1 MQKCVALCWFNL
13 GGYISWSDSLPDKQ
27 EVIGSSPIPPTK
39 NENFL
44 KDLWNTDKSNLYYIC
59 KLYKISH
66 IIMMTRLMAN
76 VKISNI
82 ISQLIYEFP
91 DMRFMQLLM
100 VIDAVIDTD
109 QFNEESSVTLERIKN
124 KIKQLRQK

>member
-1 MQKCVALCWFNL
+1 
-13 GGYISWSDSLPDKQ
+13 
-27 EVIGSSPIPPTK
+27 
-39 NENFL
+39 
-44 KDLWNTDKSNLYYIC
+44 
-59 KLYKISH
+59 
-66 IIMMTRLMAN
+66 MMTRLMDN
-76 VKISNI
+76 IKISNI

>member
-1 MQKCVALCWFNL
+1 
-13 GGYISWSDSLPDKQ
+13 
-27 EVIGSSPIPPTK
+27 
-39 NENFL
+39 
-44 KDLWNTDKSNLYYIC
+44 
-59 KLYKISH
+59 
-66 IIMMTRLMAN
+66 MMTRLMAN
-76 VKISNI
+76 IKISNI

-124 KIKQLRQK
+124 KIKQLRQKQ

>member
-1 MQKCVALCWFNL
+1 
-13 GGYISWSDSLPDKQ
+13 
-27 EVIGSSPIPPTK
+27 
-39 NENFL
+39 
-44 KDLWNTDKSNLYYIC
+44 
-59 KLYKISH
+59 
-66 IIMMTRLMAN
+66 MTRLMTN
-76 VKISNI
+76 IKISNI

>member
-1 MQKCVALCWFNL
+1 
-13 GGYISWSDSLPDKQ
+13 
-27 EVIGSSPIPPTK
+27 
-39 NENFL
+39 
-44 KDLWNTDKSNLYYIC
+44 
-59 KLYKISH
+59 
-66 IIMMTRLMAN
+66 MMTRLIAN
-76 VKISNI
+76 IKISNI

-109 QFNEESSVTLERIKN
+109 QFNEESSITLERIKN

>member
-1 MQKCVALCWFNL
+1 
-13 GGYISWSDSLPDKQ
+13 
-27 EVIGSSPIPPTK
+27 
-39 NENFL
+39 
-44 KDLWNTDKSNLYYIC
+44 
-59 KLYKISH
+59 
-66 IIMMTRLMAN
+66 MMTRLMAN
-76 VKISNI
+76 IKISNI

-124 KIKQLRQK
+124 KIKKLCQK

>member
-1 MQKCVALCWFNL
+1 
-13 GGYISWSDSLPDKQ
+13 
-27 EVIGSSPIPPTK
+27 
-39 NENFL
+39 
-44 KDLWNTDKSNLYYIC
+44 
-59 KLYKISH
+59 
-66 IIMMTRLMAN
+66 MMTRLMAN
-76 VKISNI
+76 IKISNI

-124 KIKQLRQK
+124 KIKKLRQK

>member
-1 MQKCVALCWFNL
+1 
-13 GGYISWSDSLPDKQ
+13 
-27 EVIGSSPIPPTK
+27 
-39 NENFL
+39 
-44 KDLWNTDKSNLYYIC
+44 
-59 KLYKISH
+59 
-66 IIMMTRLMAN
+66 MTRLEAN
-76 VKISNI
+76 IKILDI
-82 ISQLIYEFP
+82 TKQFVLMFP

>member
-1 MQKCVALCWFNL
+1 
-13 GGYISWSDSLPDKQ
+13 
-27 EVIGSSPIPPTK
+27 
-39 NENFL
+39 
-44 KDLWNTDKSNLYYIC
+44 
-59 KLYKISH
+59 
-66 IIMMTRLMAN
+66 MAN
-76 VKISNI
+76 IKISNI

>member
-1 MQKCVALCWFNL
+1 
-13 GGYISWSDSLPDKQ
+13 
-27 EVIGSSPIPPTK
+27 
-39 NENFL
+39 
-44 KDLWNTDKSNLYYIC
+44 
-59 KLYKISH
+59 
-66 IIMMTRLMAN
+66 MMTRLMAN
-76 VKISNI
+76 IKILNI

-109 QFNEESSVTLERIKN
+109 QFNEESSVTLERINN

>member
-1 MQKCVALCWFNL
+1 
-13 GGYISWSDSLPDKQ
+13 
-27 EVIGSSPIPPTK
+27 
-39 NENFL
+39 
-44 KDLWNTDKSNLYYIC
+44 
-59 KLYKISH
+59 
-66 IIMMTRLMAN
+66 MTRLEAN
-76 VKISNI
+76 IKILDI
-82 ISQLIYEFP
+82 TKQFVIMFP

>member
-1 MQKCVALCWFNL
+1 
-13 GGYISWSDSLPDKQ
+13 
-27 EVIGSSPIPPTK
+27 
-39 NENFL
+39 
-44 KDLWNTDKSNLYYIC
+44 
-59 KLYKISH
+59 
-66 IIMMTRLMAN
+66 MMTRLMAN
-76 VKISNI
+76 IKISNI

-124 KIKQLRQK
+124 KIKQLCKK